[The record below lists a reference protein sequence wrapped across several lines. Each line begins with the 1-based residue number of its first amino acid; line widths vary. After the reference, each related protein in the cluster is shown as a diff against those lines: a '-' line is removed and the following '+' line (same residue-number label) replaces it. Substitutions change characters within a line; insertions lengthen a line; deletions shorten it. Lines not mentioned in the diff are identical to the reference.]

1 MELRDIETFLV
12 LADELHFAKTA
23 ERLYLTPSRV
33 TQTIQGLEREV
44 GAPLFERTS
53 RRVNLT
59 ALGERFR
66 EATKLGFD
74 QLHTALRDAQAS
86 ARGVE
91 QVLRLGY
98 QYSIGPEIA
107 LELAAAFETEHPG
120 RGVVLT
126 TLNEVFDFTSVR
138 NGHVDVLLT
147 WSPGGSAHAALAD
160 DLTAGPVLG
169 SDQRAVLVAKDHP
182 VATRESITTDD
193 LIGYDVR
200 KPDPLGAP
208 AFADAWAPRQTT
220 SGDPIRQ
227 VDGGRQFLSALD
239 LLTTVAR
246 SQMAHFTIQSILDR
260 YPHEGVVAV
269 PITDLPPCV
278 IVPVW
283 RTSAENATIRAFA
296 DLAGRRRPD

>member
-44 GAPLFERTS
+44 GGPLFERTS

-66 EATKLGFD
+66 AASQLGFD

-91 QVLRLGY
+91 QVLGLGY

-120 RGVVLT
+120 SGVVVT

-169 SDQRAVLVAKDHP
+169 SDQRAVVVAKDHP
-182 VATRESITTDD
+182 LATRESITTDD

-208 AFADAWAPRQTT
+208 AFAAAWAPRQTT
-220 SGDPIRQ
+220 SGVPLHQ

-246 SQMAHFTIQSILDR
+246 SETAHFTIQSILDR

-283 RTSAENATIRAFA
+283 RTSAENATIREFA
-296 DLAGRRRPD
+296 DLASRRRPD

>member
-23 ERLYLTPSRV
+23 ERLYLSPSRV
-33 TQTIQGLEREV
+33 TQTIQRLEREV
-44 GAPLFERTS
+44 GGPLFERTS
-53 RRVNLT
+53 RQVSLT

-66 EATKLGFD
+66 EAAQIGFD
-74 QLHTALRDAQAS
+74 QLQTALRDAQAA

-91 QVLRLGY
+91 LVLRLGY
-98 QYSIGPEIA
+98 QYSIGPELA
-107 LELAAAFETEHPG
+107 LELAAAFETKHPG
-120 RGVVLT
+120 SGVVVT
-126 TLNEVFDFTSVR
+126 TLNEVFDFTSIR

-147 WSPGGSAHAALAD
+147 WSPGGPAHAALAD

-182 VATRESITTDD
+182 LATRESITTDD
-193 LIGYDVR
+193 LIGYDIR
-200 KPDPLGAP
+200 KPDPLGTP

-220 SGDPIRQ
+220 SGNPIHQ

-260 YPHEGVVAV
+260 YPHQGVVAV

-283 RTSAENATIRAFA
+283 RTSAENATIRALA
-296 DLAGRRRPD
+296 DLASQRQPA